1 MRLYYSNKVVVF
13 FKMVTKLPTSNIQV
27 MKEIENYEKQLIDID
42 TLSETATEALR
53 EKDDLRNKLDLLE
66 KRVKVIE
73 NISQKLASRV
83 FSKILCFKITHQR
96 FGGSQASFKT
106 KKEGK
111 VIKIKILDLFTF
123 SDFTRGER
131 NFTVTREMLEGKVL

>member
-83 FSKILCFKITHQR
+83 FSKI
-96 FGGSQASFKT
+96 
-106 KKEGK
+106 
-111 VIKIKILDLFTF
+111 
-123 SDFTRGER
+123 
-131 NFTVTREMLEGKVL
+131 

>member
-83 FSKILCFKITHQR
+83 FSK
-96 FGGSQASFKT
+96 
-106 KKEGK
+106 
-111 VIKIKILDLFTF
+111 
-123 SDFTRGER
+123 
-131 NFTVTREMLEGKVL
+131 M